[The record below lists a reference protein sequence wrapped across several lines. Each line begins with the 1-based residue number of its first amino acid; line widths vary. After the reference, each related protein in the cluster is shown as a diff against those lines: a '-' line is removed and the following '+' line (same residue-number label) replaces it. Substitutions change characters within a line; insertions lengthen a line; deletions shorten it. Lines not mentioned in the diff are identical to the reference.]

1 MHKWAKAY
9 IYRSISGIRRL
20 QHILL
25 KVSLLLG
32 VEVFAPVKFEH
43 VLPPETDVTGQGK
56 AGSIFLWFYITSNY
70 IYKKF

>member
-1 MHKWAKAY
+1 MQNWHVFFL
-9 IYRSISGIRRL
+9 GIRRL

-43 VLPPETDVTGQGK
+43 VVPPESDVTGQGK
-56 AGSIFLWFYITSNY
+56 AESTLFFSGFAYVAIIYIEIS
-70 IYKKF
+70 

>member
-1 MHKWAKAY
+1 MAY
-9 IYRSISGIRRL
+9 IYFSGIRRL

-56 AGSIFLWFYITSNY
+56 ADSIFLWFYITSNN
-70 IYKKF
+70 IYKKNSKPSY